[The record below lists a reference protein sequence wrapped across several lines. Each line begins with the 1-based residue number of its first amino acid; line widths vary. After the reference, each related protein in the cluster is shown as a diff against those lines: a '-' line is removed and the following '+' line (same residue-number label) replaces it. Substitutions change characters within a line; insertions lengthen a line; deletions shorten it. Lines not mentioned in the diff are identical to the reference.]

1 MDRRLQAAE
10 RIARAAG
17 ALLHQMLGTHMQ
29 VRAKD
34 VRSNLVTEADTRSEA
49 LIRQMIAE
57 QFPDD
62 AVLGEEGGTSA
73 GSGTGRWIVDPLD
86 GTTNFAHGYRCF
98 CVSIAYE
105 LEGSILVGA
114 VFDPMADEMYLA
126 ERDAGATC
134 NGSRLAVSPVGD
146 IRDALLVTGF
156 PPLPTSGEIP
166 NLRTMERFMR
176 RGQAV
181 RRDGSA
187 ALDLCYV
194 AAGRFD
200 AFWEAGLHAWD
211 IAAGALIVAE
221 SGGRVSD
228 YAGKPLRLDCG
239 ELLATNGLVH
249 DSMVEVLSE
258 RP

>member
-10 RIARAAG
+10 LIARAAG
-17 ALLHQMLGTHMQ
+17 SLLHEMLGTHVQ

-49 LIRQMIAE
+49 LIRTMIGE
-57 QFPDD
+57 RFPDD
-62 AVLGEEGGTSA
+62 ALLGEEGGATS

-105 LEGSILVGA
+105 KDGSLLVGA
-114 VFDPMADEMYLA
+114 VYDPMAGEMYLA
-126 ERDAGATC
+126 ERGAGATC
-134 NGSRLAVSPVGD
+134 NGSRLAVSPVSD

-156 PPLPTSGEIP
+156 PPLPADGAIP
-166 NLRTMERFMR
+166 NLRMFEKFMR

-200 AFWEAGLHAWD
+200 GFWEAGLHAWD
-211 IAAGALIVAE
+211 IAAGALIVTE

-228 YAGKPLRLDCG
+228 YAGNTLKLDCG
-239 ELLATNGLVH
+239 ELLATNGRVH
-249 DSMVEVLSE
+249 DSMVEVLNDRS
-258 RP
+258 

>member
-1 MDRRLQAAE
+1 MDRRLRAAE
-10 RIARAAG
+10 RVARAAG
-17 ALLHQMLGTHMQ
+17 SLLHEMLGTHML

-49 LIRQMIAE
+49 LIRKMIADE
-57 QFPDD
+57 FPDD
-62 AVLGEEGGTSA
+62 AMLGEEGGATS

-105 LEGSILVGA
+105 VDGSLLVGA
-114 VFDPMADEMYLA
+114 VFDPMADEIYLA
-126 ERDAGATC
+126 GRGAGATC
-134 NGSRLAVSPVGD
+134 NGARLAVSPVAD

-156 PPLPTSGEIP
+156 PPLPADGEVP
-166 NLRTMERFMR
+166 NLRTMEKFMR
-176 RGQAV
+176 RAQAV

-200 AFWEAGLHAWD
+200 GFWEAGLHAWD

-228 YAGKPLRLDCG
+228 YAGKALRLDCG
-239 ELLATNGLVH
+239 ELLATNGRVH
-249 DSMVEVLSE
+249 DVMVETLSE
-258 RP
+258 QP

>member
-10 RIARAAG
+10 LVARAAG
-17 ALLHQMLGTHMQ
+17 SLLHEMLGTHMQ

-49 LIRQMIAE
+49 LIRKMIAE
-57 QFPDD
+57 RFPDD
-62 AVLGEEGGTSA
+62 AFLGEEGGATS
-73 GSGTGRWIVDPLD
+73 GSSTGRWIVDPLD

-105 LEGSILVGA
+105 KDGLLLAGA

-126 ERDAGATC
+126 ERGAGATC
-134 NGSRLAVSPVGD
+134 NGAPLAVSPVGD
-146 IRDALLVTGF
+146 LRDALLVTGF
-156 PPLPTSGEIP
+156 PPLPLDGDIP
-166 NLRTMERFMR
+166 NLRTMEKFMR

-200 AFWEAGLHAWD
+200 GFWEAGLHAWD
-211 IAAGALIVAE
+211 IAAGALIVTE

-228 YAGKPLRLDCG
+228 YSGKALRLDCG
-239 ELLATNGLVH
+239 QLVATNGLVH
-249 DSMVEVLSE
+249 DSMMDVLND
-258 RP
+258 R